1 MPDSG
6 PCPALS
12 VTEET
17 MALSVVDLYAK
28 ILPRTNCKDCG
39 YPTCIAFAG
48 MVVSEKLALKNCPHI
63 DPDILDN
70 AQAELDEQYAQGKWL
85 KKDMA
90 AEALSLA
97 KDRAASL
104 ALDDMADRIG
114 GILADGKTPGP
125 FKDIPHI
132 RLPYFTKS
140 LFISK
145 DRVADDQGLDL
156 SRNEQTFVYIHLASG
171 GTSSPTGNMKS
182 LKEFPNTVSKIVS
195 MQDHVEKPIKQSFSG
210 RLSDLQTVC
219 KNNGGTDVGDR
230 YDSPDLAFQF
240 RVFPKIYITL
250 LFWDENEG
258 FEPDAKLMFDETVM
272 DHMDIEAVMFMSEH
286 LTKLLTNKAD

>member
-1 MPDSG
+1 
-6 PCPALS
+6 
-12 VTEET
+12 

-28 ILPRTNCKDCG
+28 ILPKTNCKDCG

-48 MVVSEKLALKNCPHI
+48 MVVSEKLPLKNCPHI
-63 DPDILDN
+63 APDVLEK

-97 KDRAASL
+97 KERTASL
-104 ALDDMADRIG
+104 DLGAMAGRTG
-114 GILADGKTPGP
+114 GILEDGKSPGP
-125 FKDIPHI
+125 FSGTPHI
-132 RLPYFTKS
+132 RLPYFTGS
-140 LFISK
+140 LLVSK
-145 DRVADDQGLDL
+145 DRVADELGKDL

-171 GTSSPTGNMKS
+171 GTSSPTGRMKS

-195 MQDHVEKPIKQSFSG
+195 MQDVVETPISQRFAG
-210 RLSDLQTVC
+210 RLRALKTAC
-219 KNNGGTDVGDR
+219 ETNGGTDVGNR
-230 YDSPDLAFQF
+230 YDSPDLAYQF

-286 LTKLLTNKAD
+286 LAGLLTREAE

>member
-1 MPDSG
+1 
-6 PCPALS
+6 
-12 VTEET
+12 

-48 MVVSEKLALKNCPHI
+48 MVVSEKLPLKNCPHI
-63 DPDILDN
+63 TPDVLEK
-70 AQAELDEQYAQGKWL
+70 AQIELDEQYAQGKWL

-104 ALDDMADRIG
+104 ALDDMANRIG
-114 GILADGKTPGP
+114 GILENGDSPGP
-125 FKDIPHI
+125 FSGIPHI
-132 RLPYFTKS
+132 RLPYFTTD
-140 LFISK
+140 LLVSK
-145 DRVADDQGLDL
+145 DRVADAQGQDL
-156 SRNEQTFVYIHLASG
+156 SRNEQTFVYIHLTSG

-195 MQDHVEKPIKQSFSG
+195 MQDVVEKPLKQSFSG
-210 RLSDLQTVC
+210 RLSDLKTAC
-219 KNNGGTDVGDR
+219 KTNGGTDVGDR

-240 RVFPKIYITL
+240 RVFPKIFITL

-286 LTKLLTNKAD
+286 LTKLLTSKTE